1 MLAAVV
7 SGSKSHAGQ
16 AGMQSDS
23 DLEHACVPASPQ
35 TCIPLR
41 QLKWLRGLNGAR
53 LHRWELPRVL
63 GRHQQQSLLMTL
75 LLCLLVV
82 LHAYWF
88 HLIVRIAIDFVR
100 TGEKRD
106 TRESKD

>member
-1 MLAAVV
+1 M
-7 SGSKSHAGQ
+7 
-16 AGMQSDS
+16 
-23 DLEHACVPASPQ
+23 PQ
-35 TCIPLR
+35 
-41 QLKWLRGLNGAR
+41 
-53 LHRWELPRVL
+53 VL
-63 GRHQQQSLLMTL
+63 GGHQQLSLAMTL

>member
-1 MLAAVV
+1 MLLLKHTHRHSCRAARCKHL
-7 SGSKSHAGQ
+7 SISC
-16 AGMQSDS
+16 
-23 DLEHACVPASPQ
+23 LC
-35 TCIPLR
+35 
-41 QLKWLRGLNGAR
+41 
-53 LHRWELPRVL
+53 RWELPQVL
-63 GRHQQQSLLMTL
+63 GGHQQLSLAMTL